1 MPPHCPYLVTSQT
14 GTAGALGA
22 ATTLVTKVVGT
33 GSAGAGAAVGSG
45 VPVAGALPVPS
56 HTAGPGMGYVVAVM
70 AAGLSMLN
78 AMPGSVPV

>member
-1 MPPHCPYLVTSQT
+1 MPPHCPYLVTSQI

-22 ATTLVTKVVGT
+22 AIALVTNVVGM

-45 VPVAGALPVPS
+45 VPDAGALPVPF

-78 AMPGSVPV
+78 AIPGSVPM